1 MTSVTR
7 RRGTAAAQRSRS
19 MGGCSTCRERHNKCD
34 ETRPRCQVCER
45 LGLECAGY
53 DARISFIFE
62 GCESTADSIKDTAHN
77 APLFRRPLYT
87 DLERQSMSEQL
98 ILSCPRTVNEILSLL
113 DSEGFE
119 RDEPAPRDI
128 DIVQGPFGVFSL
140 ENSAS
145 HAVDP
150 ASSDTPSSS
159 MTPVAPVDPFAAQ
172 IIETAVFLDRNEFLG
187 DGVDLESDKV
197 FSYEEL
203 SSPLD
208 QLCDLQAD
216 QAMFTSEIDLGNGDI
231 CPNEAF
237 TPSLP
242 MSSISLVPPDATFLL
257 SHYRDVVINF
267 LSPLQYKKSPWRTM
281 FLPSAMNTLATL
293 TLGQSPNNASFCIFS
308 AILATSAS
316 HLGNTVFAAANQY
329 WNNRSE
335 RYFSIAQQ
343 SLKLALKDEALK
355 SPPKKAK
362 YKEILMSLLSMTT
375 ASIFSGLWKHTRCY
389 LLDAEKLIRQR
400 GLPKR
405 HKSRKVRLLH
415 HCYAYMRV
423 MHETTVLASGEQEI
437 ESSQPSERYV
447 DKSPLRVQ
455 KWDGR
460 LDQRLLMNK
469 ESDLGEND
477 LLLAVPGRWDSTLYP
492 SMYGLP
498 ESFLVMLSETL
509 RLANERITLQRTPDD
524 CKLTWK
530 QYLFRAKILEK
541 CVCSWE
547 PTVPGYPEPN
557 NTSVSDALVALNRRL
572 VDCMLHAMHQ
582 ALIIYF
588 YRMIH
593 DIDPFILQDR
603 VAEALEYLLEWEHLK
618 EDARECAAPFAWTGF
633 IVACEALDQATQ
645 EKFSTWFST
654 CAKRSGIKTFQVAHQ
669 IAQQIWTRRQEAS
682 AANPIVNY
690 MIKWPKGRVPAF
702 LFCLLSS
709 SNRNV
714 H

>member
-1 MTSVTR
+1 
-7 RRGTAAAQRSRS
+7 

-77 APLFRRPLYT
+77 GPLFRRPLYT
-87 DLERQSMSEQL
+87 ELERQLMSEQL

-113 DSEGFE
+113 DFEGFE

-128 DIVQGPFGVFSL
+128 DIIQGPFGVFSL

-145 HAVDP
+145 HAVHP

-159 MTPVAPVDPFAAQ
+159 MTPVAPVDPLAAQ

-187 DGVDLESDKV
+187 DGVDLESDKGP
-197 FSYEEL
+197 SYEEL

-208 QLCDLQAD
+208 QLCDLEAD

-231 CPNEAF
+231 WPNEAF

-267 LSPLQYKKSPWRTM
+267 LSPLQYKKSPWQTM

-293 TLGQSPNNASFCIFS
+293 TLGKSPNNASFCIFS

-343 SLKLALKDEALK
+343 SLKLALKDEAQK

-437 ESSQPSERYV
+437 ESSQPSERCV
-447 DKSPLRVQ
+447 DQSPLRVQ
-455 KWDGR
+455 NWDGR

-509 RLANERITLQRTPDD
+509 RLANERITLQRTPNDS
-524 CKLTWK
+524 KLTWK

-557 NTSVSDALVALNRRL
+557 NTSVSDALVALNHRL

-603 VAEALEYLLEWEHLK
+603 VTEALEYLLEWEQLK

-645 EKFSTWFST
+645 EKFSAWFST

-682 AANPIVNY
+682 AANSLSELHLSMAHRPRDSIS
-690 MIKWPKGRVPAF
+690 F
-702 LFCLLSS
+702 LLALILESKCSLKKVAPRDS
-709 SNRNV
+709 
-714 H
+714 